1 MYGLV
6 VVLVEKCFDVVV
18 FLMYYDNC
26 IFFYVGVKE
35 IIGFWDLVFVGE
47 KQLVMVE
54 NMFKFQLVNVWVGI
68 NMWSDF
74 IVLGVNQLVNV

>member
-1 MYGLV
+1 MIWVGKGVSVVVICIIYTYGLV

-47 KQLVMVE
+47 K
-54 NMFKFQLVNVWVGI
+54 
-68 NMWSDF
+68 
-74 IVLGVNQLVNV
+74 